1 MAKKVD
7 KKARAKEIA
16 YSALSVIADRGVD
29 QTSMNDIAKATGIA
43 KGTLYEYFSSK
54 DELIRKAINYGLEEY
69 AEYLKQ
75 YNEINIPDPEK
86 RFRVSVEKTLIDWVD
101 DKSMDEIYLACFQVL
116 LSRKTKKNHKRKIIK
131 NTISFFGFYVE
142 TLNEG
147 IDKGIFKTSIRDRVD
162 EIVMNF
168 IVFFDG
174 LYIYYLADKKSIKLK
189 KQMDAYLDIMF
200 DGIRNHKDGK

>member
-1 MAKKVD
+1 MCAKKID
-7 KKARAKEIA
+7 KKERAKEIA

-29 QTSMNDIAKATGIA
+29 QTSMSDIAKATGIA

-101 DKSMDEIYLACFQVL
+101 DKSTDEIYLACFQML
-116 LSRKTKKNHKRKIIK
+116 LSRKTEKNHKRKIIK
-131 NTISFFGFYVE
+131 NTISFFGFYIE

-174 LYIYYLADKKSIKLK
+174 LYIYYLADKKSIKIK

-200 DGIRNHKDGK
+200 DGIRN